1 FPGIGADF
9 TLTHSLD
16 VPWAEI
22 DRSIAELRP
31 ADLVSWELT
40 VRYQGQGVPE
50 GAVNTTIHFLYNSP
64 ERSLTQEEVNERQL
78 AVNAELQRR
87 FGWKG

>member
-1 FPGIGADF
+1 
-9 TLTHSLD
+9 
-16 VPWAEI
+16 
-22 DRSIAELRP
+22 
-31 ADLVSWELT
+31 
-40 VRYQGQGVPE
+40 VPE

-78 AVNAELQRR
+78 ALAAELQRR